1 MRAPAIS
8 VRALMTAELSQTL
21 PKSSKIGYASFVF
34 CCSGRVCLVTFLQ
47 QQAVQESRTRNDAP
61 ECASMD
67 ARHSFQAT
75 IVRWRHTFFSTA
87 TDALIASAS
96 SMLRLYK
103 VGPMHCRFLLHL
115 SGSQGISSS

>member
-1 MRAPAIS
+1 
-8 VRALMTAELSQTL
+8 MTAELSQTL

-96 SMLRLYK
+96 SMLATCSGRRNMFKSRDAYWLN
-103 VGPMHCRFLLHL
+103 RILLCAF
-115 SGSQGISSS
+115 I